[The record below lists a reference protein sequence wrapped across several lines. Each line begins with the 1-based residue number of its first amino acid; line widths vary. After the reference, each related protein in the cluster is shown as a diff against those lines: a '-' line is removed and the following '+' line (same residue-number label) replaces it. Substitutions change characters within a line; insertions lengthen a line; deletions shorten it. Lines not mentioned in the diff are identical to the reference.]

1 MIQIIAAGLISFL
14 VCILTTPLLIRYFS
28 AEGLGQEIREEGPRS
43 HLRKRG
49 TPTMGGLAI
58 IAGITVSY
66 LLVCFARIVG
76 GNGGFTASGLL
87 VLGLSLGTGALGFA
101 DDFIK
106 LFKNRNLG
114 LNPTGKLIG
123 QFAVAV
129 AFGLLILAFPNRNSL
144 TPGSTKLS
152 FIRDIDTL
160 NLSFGTTLG
169 VVLFLIFMVVLI
181 MAWSNAVN
189 LTDGLDGLASGS
201 TALVMGAYTVI
212 TFWQYLNSC
221 GTAAEPA
228 CYQVRDPL
236 DLAVL
241 SAAALGACVGFL
253 WWNAAPAKIF
263 MGDTGSLALGGLVA
277 GISVASRTE
286 LLMVIIAALFVME
299 AASVVIQVAVFKTT
313 GKRFF
318 RMAPFHHH
326 FENGGWAETTVV
338 IRFWILGVIAVSV
351 GLSLF
356 FGEWLGSGGE
366 HLHSFAHALVPLAGL
381 S

>member
-49 TPTMGGLAI
+49 TPTMGGIAI
-58 IAGITVSY
+58 IPGITVAYVVVCISR
-66 LLVCFARIVG
+66 LVLGA
-76 GNGGFTASGLL
+76 GGFTASGLL
-87 VLGLSLGTGALGFA
+87 VLGLALGTGALGFA

-123 QFAVAV
+123 QFAVAIT
-129 AFGLLILAFPNRNSL
+129 FGALALAFPNRSSL
-144 TPGSTKLS
+144 TPGSTNLS
-152 FIRDIDTL
+152 FIRDIDTVD
-160 NLSFGTTLG
+160 LSFGTTIGVAIFLVFI
-169 VVLFLIFMVVLI
+169 VVLV

-189 LTDGLDGLASGS
+189 LTDGLDGLATGS
-201 TALVMGAYTVI
+201 TALVMGAYTLI
-212 TFWQYLNSC
+212 TFWQFANSC
-221 GTAAEPA
+221 GAAAEPA

-241 SAAALGACVGFL
+241 SAAGLGACVGFL

-286 LLMVIIAALFVME
+286 LLMVIIAALFVIE

-326 FENGGWAETTVV
+326 FENGGWPETTVV
-338 IRFWILGVIAVSV
+338 IRFWILAAIAVGV
-351 GLSLF
+351 GVSLF
-356 FGEWLGSGGE
+356 YGEWLGAGG
-366 HLHSFAHALVPLAGL
+366 HYLRSAAHTVLPSLGL